1 MSVPRARSIAITS
14 GKGGVGKT
22 CIALNLAVS
31 LARMSTN
38 TLLVDADLGLGNIAL
53 LLGASPEDT
62 IENLLAGECTVEEA
76 CLSGPEGLTILP
88 AASDRM
94 RDFGAPLD
102 LANLS
107 RLTELERSSE
117 IVIVDT
123 GAGIPSTT
131 VDLASA
137 ADQTVLVVTPEPTA
151 IADAYATLKLL
162 LGVNP
167 NLQAKLL
174 VNMVE
179 NADEANGLH
188 ERFQELVQRFLGAK
202 IDNWGYIPLDRYVRE
217 SIKRQTPFVLA
228 SPPSPAAEALQ
239 RIVEDLLKD
248 SGIANDRKQGLFEHA
263 VKLGDSSRNTP
274 PRRK

>member
-117 IVIVDT
+117 IVIVDI

-248 SGIANDRKQGLFEHA
+248 SGIANDRKQGLFEYA